1 MIATALEFWTFIRGS
16 NEVACDERRTLAGLD
31 AGGLPTVFLWP
42 VFWIYD
48 AAWLVVG
55 LVLPLNQEEADRTD
69 G

>member
-16 NEVACDERRTLAGLD
+16 HEVAFDERRTLAGSD

-42 VFWIYD
+42 VFWIYG